1 MIHIEHIDYIIIKDI
16 LSKYPYS
23 FYVYGSRS
31 TGENQKFSDL
41 DLCVFD
47 QTMSTQDLRNLKE
60 DLEESDL
67 SVTVDCTFWHELDS
81 KFQKLIQNDLVLI
94 QANNNFVRVESNLF
108 SKFIFLPKVLGYDI
122 AEQNS
127 VRVINFNLK
136 TSMFNIVCDT
146 KFAELDIDQ
155 NIKYVIDQYNNSPFA
170 WWVGPSDT
178 PDVLQNKL
186 LESGLKKETDEYAM
200 FCDLSD
206 FQEFKLDKNIVIKQV
221 KNYQELL
228 DFIGIISFYD
238 QSVSEFLDN
247 KKIISDE
254 VMAKNLMFVCYI
266 DGKPVGVG
274 ALHFN
279 DGIAGIY
286 DIITS
291 ENFRSKGIGTNI
303 MKFLMNYAYRKDIKN
318 LCLSASSDSGFR
330 IYERLGFKIV
340 GFFSC
345 YEWYGK

>member
-1 MIHIEHIDYIIIKDI
+1 MIHIEHIDYVIIKGI
-16 LSKYPYS
+16 LNQYPYS
-23 FYVYGSRS
+23 FYIYGSRS

-41 DLCVFD
+41 DICVFD

-67 SVTVDCTFWHELDS
+67 SFTVDCAFWHELDS

-94 QANNNFVRVESNLF
+94 QANNNFVRAELNLF
-108 SKFIFLPKVLGYDI
+108 SKFTFFPKVLGYDI

-127 VRVINFNLK
+127 VRVINCNLK

-146 KFAELDIDQ
+146 KFTELDIDQ
-155 NIKYVIDQYNNSPFA
+155 NIKYVLDKYSNNPFA
-170 WWVGPSDT
+170 WWIGPSDT

-206 FQEFKLDKNIVIKQV
+206 FQEFKLDKKIVIKQV
-221 KNYQELL
+221 RNQQGLL
-228 DFIGIISFYD
+228 DFIKIISFYD
-238 QSVSEFLDN
+238 HHVSEFLDN
-247 KKIISDE
+247 EKIISNE
-254 VMAKNLMFVCYI
+254 VMTKNPMFVSYI
-266 DGKPVGVG
+266 DEEPVGIG
-274 ALHFN
+274 AMHFN
-279 DGIAGIY
+279 EGIAGIY
-286 DIITS
+286 DIITP
-291 ENFRSKGIGTNI
+291 ENFRDKGIGTNI
-303 MKFLMNYAYRKDIKN
+303 MKFLMNYAYERGFKN
-318 LCLSASSDSGFR
+318 LCLSASSDTGFR

-340 GFFSC
+340 GFFGC